1 MNKITVFTPAY
12 NRCYTL
18 SRLADSLL
26 AQTNHE
32 FDWYVIDDGST
43 DDTESF
49 FADLCSRSL
58 PISIRYEKIEN
69 GGKQRA
75 INRAVQ
81 NIDSEFTFIVDSDD
95 YLLPDAIEK
104 VMRWVADLPENVAG
118 VAGVRGNGEIRP
130 IAGAP
135 GFDGEYIEITNLERK
150 QYNLNADM
158 AEIYRTDILKKFP
171 FPVWKGEKFVP
182 EAVVWDEIA
191 LQGYPLRWYKDII
204 YICEYLPDG
213 LTKGSWNLLKG
224 NPMGY
229 AMLFDHQLLTEKSGK
244 QKWSIALQLVSCCFL
259 AGEWKYIFRTN
270 DVLKTVCCIPV
281 GYALSLR
288 RKWQFKKMQEYKR

>member
-1 MNKITVFTPAY
+1 MNKITVFTPTY

-26 AQTNHE
+26 AQTNHD

-43 DDTESF
+43 DDTEAF
-49 FADLCSRSL
+49 FDTLRSRDL
-58 PISIRYEKIEN
+58 PIAIRYEKVAN

-75 INRAVQ
+75 INCAVQ

-104 VMRWVADLPENVAG
+104 VMRWVADLPAGVAG
-118 VAGVRGNGEIRP
+118 VAGVRGNDEIHP
-130 IAGAP
+130 IAGWP
-135 GFDGEYIEITNLERK
+135 SFDGDYIEITNLEREK
-150 QYNLNADM
+150 YNLTADM

-171 FPVWKGEKFVP
+171 FKVWEGEKFVP

-191 LQGYPLRWYKDII
+191 LQGYPLRWYKEII
-204 YICEYLPDG
+204 YVCEYLEDG
-213 LTKGSWNLLKG
+213 LTKGSWNLLKQ

-229 AMLFDHQLLTEKSGK
+229 AMLFDHQLLTEKSEK
-244 QKWSIALQLVSCCFL
+244 KKWAIALQLVSCCFL

-270 DVLKTVCCIPV
+270 DVLKTVCCIPA

-288 RKWQFKKMQEYKR
+288 RRKQFKQLEGN